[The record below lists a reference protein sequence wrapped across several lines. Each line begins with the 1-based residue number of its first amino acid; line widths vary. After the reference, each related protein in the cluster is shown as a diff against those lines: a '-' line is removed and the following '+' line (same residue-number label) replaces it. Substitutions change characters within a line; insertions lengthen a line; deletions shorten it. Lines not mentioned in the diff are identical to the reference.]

1 MGRQKERGRALYRKL
16 VRIVK
21 ETVSQAKTV
30 LTVLQGQSDKPARRL
45 AETLETFIPR
55 AEQVI
60 DQTVR
65 RVFNRENVPAADKL
79 VSIFEPHTDILRRG
93 KAGKPV
99 EYGHKVWL
107 DEVAGGLV
115 TRWKVLEGNPND
127 QLQWTPS
134 LDGHAE
140 RFGKPP
146 TQASADRG
154 VFSEENEQVAKDR
167 KIRRV
172 VLPKRGYKSEA
183 RKQHEKQGWF
193 RRGRRWHNGVEGR
206 ISVLKRRFGLNR
218 CLDHGRDGFARC
230 VGWAVIANNL
240 VAIGRHQVAKSG

>member
-115 TRWKVLEGNPND
+115 TR
-127 QLQWTPS
+127 
-134 LDGHAE
+134 
-140 RFGKPP
+140 
-146 TQASADRG
+146 
-154 VFSEENEQVAKDR
+154 
-167 KIRRV
+167 
-172 VLPKRGYKSEA
+172 
-183 RKQHEKQGWF
+183 
-193 RRGRRWHNGVEGR
+193 
-206 ISVLKRRFGLNR
+206 
-218 CLDHGRDGFARC
+218 
-230 VGWAVIANNL
+230 
-240 VAIGRHQVAKSG
+240 

>member
-1 MGRQKERGRALYRKL
+1 M
-16 VRIVK
+16 
-21 ETVSQAKTV
+21 
-30 LTVLQGQSDKPARRL
+30 

-93 KAGKPV
+93 KAGKPI

-115 TRWKVLEGNPND
+115 TRWEVLEGNPND

-183 RKQHEKQGWF
+183 RK
-193 RRGRRWHNGVEGR
+193 
-206 ISVLKRRFGLNR
+206 
-218 CLDHGRDGFARC
+218 
-230 VGWAVIANNL
+230 
-240 VAIGRHQVAKSG
+240 